1 MKILKALSSS
11 ALQSVKM
18 WRPSLIMWIL
28 SLMITS
34 LLVLPVRKTINV
46 AFGKSMITERFT
58 EGIYTE
64 VFTDLGKSFE
74 SILSYFSSGVFLL
87 LLTGF
92 LMNVFFAGGLF
103 EGHKRKGEKF
113 TLSEFFRYSALYF
126 PRFLVISLMTVL
138 MVFFAA
144 LFCVGLPSA
153 IVGQVSSSAEGSMG
167 SSVIWGVVILLAIL
181 PLFLLP
187 ADYARARIVS
197 SESAGAFKALGFG
210 FSKTFKTFLSSYP
223 LMLILMFSQSVFTW
237 LAVSFTAG
245 MKPSSGATLFLLF
258 LISQTFV
265 LIKIMLR
272 IWRYG
277 SVSNML

>member
-1 MKILKALSSS
+1 
-11 ALQSVKM
+11 
-18 WRPSLIMWIL
+18 
-28 SLMITS
+28 
-34 LLVLPVRKTINV
+34 
-46 AFGKSMITERFT
+46 
-58 EGIYTE
+58 
-64 VFTDLGKSFE
+64 
-74 SILSYFSSGVFLL
+74 
-87 LLTGF
+87 
-92 LMNVFFAGGLF
+92 
-103 EGHKRKGEKF
+103 
-113 TLSEFFRYSALYF
+113 
-126 PRFLVISLMTVL
+126 
-138 MVFFAA
+138 
-144 LFCVGLPSA
+144 
-153 IVGQVSSSAEGSMG
+153 
-167 SSVIWGVVILLAIL
+167 VVILLAIL